1 MLHKF
6 VASAGNRSLRP
17 LVVVPTTMSTALV
30 PIGSFAM
37 ALVRILTVIVPFAR
51 MNGEAASASD
61 EALGRAHLRQ
71 ICWTVSS
78 VRIVGLHPRIMSKD
92 LVRAHVKA

>member
-37 ALVRILTVIVPFAR
+37 ALVRRLER
-51 MNGEAASASD
+51 
-61 EALGRAHLRQ
+61 RANFVNRRD
-71 ICWTVSS
+71 SFF
-78 VRIVGLHPRIMSKD
+78 R
-92 LVRAHVKA
+92 

>member
-6 VASAGNRSLRP
+6 VASAGNRPLRP

-37 ALVRILTVIVPFAR
+37 ALVRVLTVIVAFAR
-51 MNGEAASASD
+51 TNGEGASAGD

-71 ICWTVSS
+71 ICWMLSS
-78 VRIVGLHPRIMSKD
+78 VRIVGLHPRVYVEGS
-92 LVRAHVKA
+92 RAGAR